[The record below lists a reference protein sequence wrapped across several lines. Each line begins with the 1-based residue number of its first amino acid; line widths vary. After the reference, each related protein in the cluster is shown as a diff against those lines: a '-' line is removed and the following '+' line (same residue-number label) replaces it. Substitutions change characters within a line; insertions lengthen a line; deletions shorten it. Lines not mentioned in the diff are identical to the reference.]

1 MRKIFREKNLLASL
15 LVLVMLLCSFPAVY
29 AEEALPEIAEEV
41 AVEALPESAEEV
53 LPEAAPEAVVTEEE
67 PAAEPE
73 EIPEE
78 APAEAPEAVEIPE
91 GAPAAEPEEIPEKVP
106 AAEPEEIPEETPVAE
121 PEEIPEEVP
130 AAEPEE
136 VSEEI
141 PEEAPAAEPEPEAI
155 PEEAPVAAPED
166 AWEDVQEAEPAEED
180 LFDDDLFVELD
191 EDDAGSVS
199 EELLN
204 EFNNPETYE
213 AADAG
218 VSVEIEMKT
227 SEIRFGEEVTL
238 AAKVSGVNMNHRIV
252 WEANDGD
259 GRGWF
264 TVGSGSEYTFTVTP
278 DIVEREYRAVLF
290 SVD

>member
-1 MRKIFREKNLLASL
+1 MRKIFKEKNLLASL

-41 AVEALPESAEEV
+41 AVEALAESAGEV
-53 LPEAAPEAVVTEEE
+53 LPEETPESVVTEDE

-73 EIPEE
+73 AAEVPKEV
-78 APAEAPEAVEIPE
+78 PAEAPEA
-91 GAPAAEPEEIPEKVP
+91 
-106 AAEPEEIPEETPVAE
+106 
-121 PEEIPEEVP
+121 EEIPEEVP
-130 AAEPEE
+130 AEEPEA
-136 VSEEI
+136 I
-141 PEEAPAAEPEPEAI
+141 PEEASIEEPEDEEI
-155 PEEAPVAAPED
+155 PEEAPVAAPENE
-166 AWEDVQEAEPAEED
+166 WEDEQEAEPAEEA
-180 LFDDDLFVELD
+180 FDDEMFIELD
-191 EDDAGSVS
+191 DDDAGSVS
-199 EELLN
+199 EELLD

-227 SEIRFGEEVTL
+227 TEIRFGGEVTL
-238 AAKVSGVNMNHRIV
+238 VAKVSGVDMNHRIA
-252 WEANDGD
+252 WEANDND

-264 TVGSGSEYTFTVTP
+264 TVGSGPEYTFTVTP